1 MEIGLFSCFFKLSK
15 GTEIK
20 IKKDV
25 VIKNPN
31 GVNVVLKNNEDLQQ
45 KTYEELK
52 AEIITLRNEL
62 IRLNNLYREMTEEET
77 TRKQICE
84 NALKQREL
92 EVQKK

>member
-1 MEIGLFSCFFKLSK
+1 LFQFFNFSK

-20 IKKDV
+20 LKKEV
-25 VIKNPN
+25 IIKNPN

-45 KTYEELK
+45 KTYEDLK
-52 AEIITLRNEL
+52 AEIITLRTEL
-62 IRLNNLYREMTEEET
+62 IRLNNLYRELTEEES